1 MLCPTRA
8 DILGVREGDVE
19 KRLNPGVAV
28 ENSRESS
35 QMKII
40 SAVMDQTHRTQTQL
54 PRWRTWGKI
63 WCLLPGALA
72 IMLEGTG
79 ALGHDSSGNLRSK

>member
-1 MLCPTRA
+1 MLCPTGA
-8 DILGVREGDVE
+8 DILGVREGDAE
-19 KRLNPGVAV
+19 KRLNPGVVV
-28 ENSRESS
+28 ENFRESS
-35 QMKII
+35 QMKSI

-63 WCLLPGALA
+63 WCLLPEALA

-79 ALGHDSSGNLRSK
+79 VLGHDS